1 MKVFHLILVPTFTKL
16 YGWHKKTHFGSI
28 QWLGLSYDAFH
39 PTTCGH
45 IVFHV
50 KCGWRAKTSAVVG
63 QDNFTSSHI
72 YTVND
77 PVGKI
82 EPQPIFQRYFEL
94 HNDKT
99 NTCSAPQISYYP
111 YPEIFFSF
119 HSMCLFYDSLLSF
132 SPTHIL
138 SLSHIGTHIRTYVHT
153 HWHTWTNH
161 PDRINSL
168 LSVLLFSATPSIV
181 YPVCCHQ
188 SPPLDSKLEER
199 EPYIIILCMPY
210 PVFGTW

>member
-1 MKVFHLILVPTFTKL
+1 MKAFHLILVPTFTEL
-16 YGWHKKTHFGSI
+16 YGWHKKTHFGFI
-28 QWLGLSYDAFH
+28 QWLGFSYDAFP

-132 SPTHIL
+132 SHTHIVSFSHRHTHTHICAYTLAYMDKSPRQNKLL
-138 SLSHIGTHIRTYVHT
+138 SLCPFVLCHT
-153 HWHTWTNH
+153 FYSV
-161 PDRINSL
+161 P
-168 LSVLLFSATPSIV
+168 SVLPSISSTR
-181 YPVCCHQ
+181 Q
-188 SPPLDSKLEER
+188 
-199 EPYIIILCMPY
+199 
-210 PVFGTW
+210 

>member
-1 MKVFHLILVPTFTKL
+1 MKVFHLILVPTFTEL
-16 YGWHKKTHFGSI
+16 YGWHKKTHFGFI
-28 QWLGLSYDAFH
+28 QWLGLSYDAFP

-45 IVFHV
+45 VVFHV
-50 KCGWRAKTSAVVG
+50 KRSWRAKTTAVVG

-111 YPEIFFSF
+111 YPEIFSL
-119 HSMCLFYDSLLSF
+119 STLPMCLFYDSLLSF
-132 SPTHIL
+132 SHAHILPLSFTHRRTHTHICVYTL
-138 SLSHIGTHIRTYVHT
+138 ANVDKSPRQNKLPPLCPFVLYTIYSIH
-153 HWHTWTNH
+153 
-161 PDRINSL
+161 
-168 LSVLLFSATPSIV
+168 SVLPSISSTR
-181 YPVCCHQ
+181 Q
-188 SPPLDSKLEER
+188 
-199 EPYIIILCMPY
+199 
-210 PVFGTW
+210 